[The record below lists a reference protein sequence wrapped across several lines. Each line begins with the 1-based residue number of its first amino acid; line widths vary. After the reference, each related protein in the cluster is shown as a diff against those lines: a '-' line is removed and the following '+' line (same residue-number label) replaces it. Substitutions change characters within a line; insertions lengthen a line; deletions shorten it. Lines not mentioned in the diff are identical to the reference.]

1 MRTTYDT
8 RVQSQKGFT
17 LLELIVSVALFTIVV
32 TIVMGA
38 YLAIID
44 LDRRARATND
54 LVANF
59 NFVVDGMSRSLR
71 TGMHYGCQGGTNCTT
86 GGTYISFVDESC
98 RPVTYIRRSDN
109 TVAQCVGTANA
120 SNCSATRPSFPS
132 CTDSNSTP
140 LTDPRVQV
148 QNMTFFT
155 QGVGTSDT
163 LQPRVIFT
171 LTGVITPDPRSTP
184 ITFTLEGAATQR
196 LIEI

>member
-1 MRTTYDT
+1 MRTF
-8 RVQSQKGFT
+8 RNQSAYVQKGFT

-38 YLAIID
+38 YLGIID

-59 NFVVDGMSRSLR
+59 NFVVENMSRSIR
-71 TGMHYGCQGGTNCTT
+71 TGMDYRCQGGTNCTT
-86 GGTYISFVDESC
+86 GGSYFSFVDENC
-98 RPVTYIRRSDN
+98 RPVTYILRSDN
-109 TVAQCVGTANA
+109 TVGQCIGAADTSGSCSPSPVTCTA
-120 SNCSATRPSFPS
+120 SSA
-132 CTDSNSTP
+132 TP

-171 LTGVITPDPRSTP
+171 LTGVMTPDPGSTP

-196 LIEI
+196 LIEL